1 MGTWNLLFP
10 SHISPPL
17 PHECDY
23 LVACRWDGAW
33 KMPFRSSVSHPG
45 PSWCLGPG
53 NWWGGGGCL
62 LQCVGCG
69 STSGFSSLDAGSM
82 PTPVVWNNNVCRQYQ
97 NPLWGAA
104 GWESLFERI
113 CSVPGKRTFCV
124 FHCTHAV
131 YLDSPSVLPWALCPA
146 IIQGSGCLLS
156 IRLCSSSV
164 HQTLILPFA
173 SSETHL
179 FSTEAQFKL
188 FKYSSCSPG
197 PSERKPAGIFLTS

>member
-1 MGTWNLLFP
+1 
-10 SHISPPL
+10 
-17 PHECDY
+17 
-23 LVACRWDGAW
+23 
-33 KMPFRSSVSHPG
+33 MPFRSSVSHPG

-124 FHCTHAV
+124 FHISLHTCCLFRFSFRLATSPVPGHHPGLRMHITH
-131 YLDSPSVLPWALCPA
+131 PSVLIL
-146 IIQGSGCLLS
+146 
-156 IRLCSSSV
+156 SSSN
-164 HQTLILPFA
+164 
-173 SSETHL
+173 THFTFRL
-179 FSTEAQFKL
+179 LRNTSFL
-188 FKYSSCSPG
+188 YGSPVQ
-197 PSERKPAGIFLTS
+197 AV